1 MSLFHNHPTDYS
13 IEQGNIRYMDGS
25 RLLRPLNMPRSQQIV
40 AGVFVVI
47 AIFIGFRMASDAIG
61 AVSASNEQSQASVE
75 ENLSRAVTY
84 DLPVLTQLVEMDDQT
99 ILDSLTAAGYT
110 IYNQTTEGTEGLDL
124 VKLPADV
131 SVTDAA
137 AMYAKGVSSLTASN
151 AALLLNG
158 SWTLSVD
165 RNDSLSFSVKYA
177 DFSSSSLEAAIQSA
191 IISEGFDETNL
202 SSNGIDT
209 DEVGNK
215 FQSGTVDIDGTTYT
229 WRVSATAL
237 SDKYDIKGLP
247 DTAAYVGIR
256 LTA

>member
-1 MSLFHNHPTDYS
+1 MSLLHHPSDYTV
-13 IEQGNIRYMDGS
+13 EQGNIRYMDGS
-25 RLLRPLNMPRSQQIV
+25 RLLRPISMPRSQQII
-40 AGVFVVI
+40 AGVLVLVAVI
-47 AIFIGFRMASDAIG
+47 VGVRLG
-61 AVSASNEQSQASVE
+61 ANVIDSVSTANEQSQASVE

-84 DLPVLTQLVEMDDQT
+84 DLPVLTQLVDLDDQT
-99 ILDSLTAAGYT
+99 ILDTFAAAGYT
-110 IYNQTTEGTEGLDL
+110 VYNQTPDGASGLDL

-158 SWTLSVD
+158 SWTLDID
-165 RNDSLSFSVKYA
+165 RSDGLSFVMKYA

-191 IISEGFDETNL
+191 IAAEGFDTT
-202 SSNGIDT
+202 SVSGNGIDT

-215 FQSGTVDIDGTTYT
+215 FESGTVDIDDTTYT

-247 DTAAYVGIR
+247 ESAAYVGIR

>member
-1 MSLFHNHPTDYS
+1 MPLFHHPADYTV
-13 IEQGNIRYMDGS
+13 EQGNIRYMDGS
-25 RLLRPLNMPRSQQIV
+25 RLARPIAMPRSQQII
-40 AGVFVVI
+40 AGVFVVV
-47 AIFIGFRMASDAIG
+47 AIIIGFRLASNVIG
-61 AVSASNEQSQASVE
+61 AVSSANEESQASVE
-75 ENLSRAVTY
+75 ENLSRSVTY
-84 DLPVLTQLVEMDDQT
+84 DLPVLTQLVDMDDQT
-99 ILDSLTAAGYT
+99 ILDTFAAAGYT
-110 IYNQTTEGTEGLDL
+110 VYNQTPDGSSGLDL

-137 AMYAKGVSSLTASN
+137 AMYAKGVSSLSASN

-158 SWTLSVD
+158 SWSLSVD
-165 RNDSLSFSVKYA
+165 RSDGLSFVVRYA

-191 IISEGFDETNL
+191 IAAEGFDTTTI

-209 DEVGNK
+209 DEVGNT
-215 FQSGTVDIDGTTYT
+215 FEAGTVDINGTTYT

>member
-1 MSLFHNHPTDYS
+1 MSLLHHPSDYTV
-13 IEQGNIRYMDGS
+13 EQGNIRYMDGS
-25 RLLRPLNMPRSQQIV
+25 RLLRPISMPRSQQII
-40 AGVFVVI
+40 AGVLVLVAVI
-47 AIFIGFRMASDAIG
+47 VGVRLGANVIGS
-61 AVSASNEQSQASVE
+61 VSTANEQSQASVE

-84 DLPVLTQLVEMDDQT
+84 DLPVLTQFVDLDDQT
-99 ILDSLTAAGYT
+99 ILDTFAAAGYT
-110 IYNQTTEGTEGLDL
+110 VYNQTPDGASGLDL

-158 SWTLSVD
+158 SWTLDID
-165 RNDSLSFSVKYA
+165 RSDGLSFVVKYA

-191 IISEGFDETNL
+191 IAAEGFDAAST
-202 SSNGIDT
+202 SGNGIDT

-215 FQSGTVDIDGTTYT
+215 FESGTVDIDGTTYT

-247 DTAAYVGIR
+247 ESAAYVGIR

>member
-1 MSLFHNHPTDYS
+1 MSLLHHPSDYTV
-13 IEQGNIRYMDGS
+13 EQGNIRYMDGS
-25 RLLRPLNMPRSQQIV
+25 RLLRPISMPRSQQII
-40 AGVFVVI
+40 AGVLVLVAVI
-47 AIFIGFRMASDAIG
+47 VGVRLGANVIGS
-61 AVSASNEQSQASVE
+61 VSTANEQSQASVE

-84 DLPVLTQLVEMDDQT
+84 DLPVLTQLVDLDDQN
-99 ILDSLTAAGYT
+99 ILDTFAAAGYT
-110 IYNQTTEGTEGLDL
+110 VYNQTPDGASGLDL

-158 SWTLSVD
+158 SWTLDID
-165 RNDSLSFSVKYA
+165 RSDGLSFVVKYA

-191 IISEGFDETNL
+191 IAAEGFDTT
-202 SSNGIDT
+202 SASGNGIDT

-215 FQSGTVDIDGTTYT
+215 FESGTVDIDDTTYT

-247 DTAAYVGIR
+247 ESAAYVGIR

>member
-1 MSLFHNHPTDYS
+1 MSLFHHPADYTV
-13 IEQGNIRYMDGS
+13 EQGNIRYMDGS
-25 RLLRPLNMPRSQQIV
+25 RLLRPISMPRSQQIIASVLVLV
-40 AGVFVVI
+40 AVIVGVRLGANVI
-47 AIFIGFRMASDAIG
+47 GS
-61 AVSASNEQSQASVE
+61 VSTANEQSQASVE

-84 DLPVLTQLVEMDDQT
+84 DLPVLTQLVDLDDQT
-99 ILDSLTAAGYT
+99 ILDTFAAAGYT
-110 IYNQTTEGTEGLDL
+110 VYNQTPDGASGLDL

-158 SWTLSVD
+158 SWTLDID
-165 RNDSLSFSVKYA
+165 RSDGLSFVVKYA

-191 IISEGFDETNL
+191 IAAEGFDTT
-202 SSNGIDT
+202 SASGNGIDT

-215 FQSGTVDIDGTTYT
+215 FESGTVDIDDTTYT

-247 DTAAYVGIR
+247 ESAAYVGIR